1 VEEFYDLRLCAKQ
14 IMDTAAAIASAE
26 EYVASLEDQL
36 DPPNNIFP
44 SGKASTARLSAS
56 SRARAP
62 ALLSFAPKL
71 PLFSI
76 VGQLEKLV
84 GERAACVKRELRGS
98 VETAKVLGMYKS
110 KTLLG
115 VLRSRKWFEFET
127 GKIRG
132 RKPLLS
138 VARLKSLR
146 QCAPEAE
153 GEFFTF
159 GYGWYDG
166 GHK

>member
-1 VEEFYDLRLCAKQ
+1 
-14 IMDTAAAIASAE
+14 
-26 EYVASLEDQL
+26 
-36 DPPNNIFP
+36 
-44 SGKASTARLSAS
+44 
-56 SRARAP
+56 
-62 ALLSFAPKL
+62 
-71 PLFSI
+71 LFSI